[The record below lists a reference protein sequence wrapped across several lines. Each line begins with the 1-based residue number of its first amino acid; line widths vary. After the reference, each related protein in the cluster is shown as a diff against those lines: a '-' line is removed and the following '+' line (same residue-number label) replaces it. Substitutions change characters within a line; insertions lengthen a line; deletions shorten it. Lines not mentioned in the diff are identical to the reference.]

1 MLTKRRAPCYTLG
14 MYPYLFGWERLP
26 TYGVCLAVGLLGA
39 MLLFRFLCKKKAV
52 DDDVYAFY
60 SLLGIISIALGI
72 LGAML
77 FQSVYD
83 MIERA
88 VSGEKVRFEVGGMTF
103 MGGLITGVLVFILGT
118 VFFAKGKV
126 KRGFFACASY
136 AAPCIVLGHFFGRI
150 GCFCAGCCY
159 GKATDG
165 PLGVRFPDLP
175 HKVLPTQLFEA
186 LFLAALLA
194 VMLVLLFRFNQSKL
208 LLPLYGFAYA
218 LFRFCI
224 EFARGDERGTLIP
237 GLTPSQTQS
246 LLLFAV
252 AAVLTVFLYKLK
264 KIPFANAPLPEESGA
279 DEPKIKDNIE

>member
-1 MLTKRRAPCYTLG
+1 

-26 TYGVCLAVGLLGA
+26 TYGFCLAVGLLGA
-39 MLLFRFLCKKKAV
+39 MLLFKLLCKIKTV

-60 SLLGIISIALGI
+60 SLLGIVSIALGI

-77 FQSVYD
+77 FQSCYD

-88 VSGEKVRFEVGGMTF
+88 VKGQKVRFEVGGMTF
-103 MGGLITGVLVFILGT
+103 MGGLVTGVVVFILGT

-126 KRGFFACASY
+126 KRGFFTCASY

-159 GKATDG
+159 GKPSDG
-165 PLGVRFPDLP
+165 PFGVKFPDLP

-194 VMLVLLFRFNQSKL
+194 VMLVLLLRFNQSKL

-218 LFRFCI
+218 LFRFFI
-224 EFARGDERGTLIP
+224 EFARGDARGAFIP

-246 LLLFAV
+246 ILLFAV

-264 KIPFANAPLPEESGA
+264 KIPFANAPLPEESGS